1 MFFVHSTKKVVHGLD
16 VSLITRFEII
26 PKYLILL
33 FKTYICMYLYKF
45 LKEMF
50 TFFFLLMNNFKE
62 SQTEDLFI
70 FVFLSSAIQMIVNT
84 NYCIAD
90 LLDAVSNLNAII
102 NPFTSRHVRRGKP
115 VAVIATK

>member
-1 MFFVHSTKKVVHGLD
+1 
-16 VSLITRFEII
+16 
-26 PKYLILL
+26 
-33 FKTYICMYLYKF
+33 MYLYRF

-90 LLDAVSNLNAII
+90 LLDAVSNLNAIK
-102 NPFTSRHVRRGKP
+102 NPFTSRHVRRKKP

>member
-1 MFFVHSTKKVVHGLD
+1 
-16 VSLITRFEII
+16 
-26 PKYLILL
+26 
-33 FKTYICMYLYKF
+33 MYLYKF

-50 TFFFLLMNNFKE
+50 TFFFLLINNFKE

-90 LLDAVSNLNAII
+90 LLDAVSNLNAIK
-102 NPFTSRHVRRGKP
+102 NPFTSCHVRRKKP